1 MSPQGDDRPPKRPE
15 GSKGSGKPEEP
26 QKPGASGGSGKPEKG
41 KKPEYN
47 VYGRSGRGGQKRPA
61 PQRKKPPD
69 KGEKPPYNVY
79 RSRPSLRDRFGK
91 PSLESIRRES
101 GGGSGGIRGFFGRLT
116 GGKRPWLRWILI
128 FAVGW
133 LLLSF
138 ITFAIS
144 AQIQKGKLPQSAKD
158 ALLRAARRCWLAKTS
173 SSSAG
178 TAGGKT
184 QHNANGA
191 EGEGPPR
198 ADTIMVL
205 HASLTSFRKLS
216 IPRDSYAAI
225 PNCGEQKINASLA
238 CNTRSTNGNPAE
250 TIKTVEDFLGID
262 INHIIIVDFDGFAD
276 FINTLGGVTISD
288 GGNPQHEVRVGW
300 GDVDGGKKQ
309 GGVSL
314 KLPPGDVTLQGD
326 KALAYARIRHN
337 NCDPSERDC
346 YRAARQQAVLN
357 GIKDRLTSIT
367 RFPYNFIKGPWMG
380 WNAPRAFISD
390 MGGFTL
396 PQVAISAILG
406 GSGDTNVLG
415 GSGTTSDA
423 SPGPGGKPGLPRQRL
438 PGRGQEAHRRRP
450 AARPRLHSVL
460 LVRTGTGGRLVG
472 AARVRLLGAGVRGA
486 RSCSTMRSRRPST
499 RTPCS
504 WSCSPSSRS
513 RIP

>member
-15 GSKGSGKPEEP
+15 GSKGGGKPAEP
-26 QKPGASGGSGKPEKG
+26 KKPGASGAKGKPEKR

-47 VYGRSGRGGQKRPA
+47 VYGRGGRSGQKRPA
-61 PQRKKPPD
+61 PQRKKPAAG
-69 KGEKPPYNVY
+69 KGGGEKPPYTVY
-79 RSRPSLRDRFGK
+79 RSRPSLRDRIRK
-91 PSLESIRRES
+91 PGMDGLRRDS
-101 GGGSGGIRGFFGRLT
+101 GGGRGGIRGFFGRLS

-158 ALLRAARRCWLAKTS
+158 ALKGGPAVLAGQNILILGGDRR
-173 SSSAG
+173 
-178 TAGGKT
+178 GKT
-184 QHNANGA
+184 QHNANGS
-191 EGEGPPR
+191 EGQGPPR

-225 PNCGEQKINASLA
+225 PNCGSQKINASLA
-238 CNTRSTNGNPAE
+238 CNTQSTNGNPAE

-276 FINTLGGVTISD
+276 FINTLGGVTIHVP
-288 GGNPQHEVRVGW
+288 GNPSKKGAVVC

-314 KLPPGDVTLQGD
+314 KLPPGDITLQGD

-337 NCDPSERDC
+337 NCDPSEDDRD
-346 YRAARQQAVLN
+346 RAARQQAVLN
-357 GIKDRLTSIT
+357 AIKGRLTSVT
-367 RFPYNFIKGPWMG
+367 RFPYNFVKGPWIG
-380 WNAPRAFISD
+380 WNAPKAFISD

-396 PQVAISAILG
+396 PQLAISAILG
-406 GSGDTNVLG
+406 GSGQTNVLG
-415 GSGTTSDA
+415 SDKGGVGTNSDGSLEIPQGACDDA
-423 SPGPGGKPGLPRQRL
+423 VHELLGGDPP
-438 PGRGQEAHRRRP
+438 RRP
-450 AARPRLHSVL
+450 A
-460 LVRTGTGGRLVG
+460 
-472 AARVRLLGAGVRGA
+472 
-486 RSCSTMRSRRPST
+486 
-499 RTPCS
+499 
-504 WSCSPSSRS
+504 CSP
-513 RIP
+513 

>member
-1 MSPQGDDRPPKRPE
+1 MSPQGDDRPPKRPGGSE
-15 GSKGSGKPEEP
+15 GGGKPDEP
-26 QKPGASGGSGKPEKG
+26 KKPGASGGKGKPEKG
-41 KKPEYN
+41 KKPDYT
-47 VYGRSGRGGQKRPA
+47 VYGRGGRGGQKRSA
-61 PQRKKPPD
+61 PQRKKPAD
-69 KGEKPPYNVY
+69 KGGKGGKPPYTVY
-79 RSRPSLRDRFGK
+79 RSRPSLRDRIRK
-91 PSLESIRRES
+91 PSLQSIRRES
-101 GGGSGGIRGFFGRLT
+101 DGGGGIRGFFGRLT

-158 ALLRAARRCWLAKTS
+158 ALEGGPAVLAGQNILILGGDRR
-173 SSSAG
+173 
-178 TAGGKT
+178 GKT
-184 QHNANGA
+184 QHNASGT

-238 CNTRSTNGNPAE
+238 CNTQSTNGNPAE

-276 FINTLGGVTISD
+276 FINTLGGVTINVP
-288 GGNPQHEVRVGW
+288 GNPDKEGAVVC
-300 GDVDGGKKQ
+300 GDVDGGKSQ

-314 KLPPGDVTLQGD
+314 KLPPGDITLQGD

-337 NCDPSERDC
+337 NCDPSEDDRD
-346 YRAARQQAVLN
+346 RAARQQAVLN

-367 RFPYNFIKGPWMG
+367 RFPVNFIKGPWIG
-380 WNAPRAFISD
+380 WNAPKAFISD

-396 PQVAISAILG
+396 PQVAIAAILG
-406 GSGDTNVLG
+406 GSGETNVLG
-415 GSGTTSDA
+415 GSAGDSEA
-423 SPGPGGKPGLPRQRL
+423 SPGPGGSLAYPDSVCEDAVKKLIGGDPP
-438 PGRGQEAHRRRP
+438 HDP
-450 AARPRLHSVL
+450 A
-460 LVRTGTGGRLVG
+460 
-472 AARVRLLGAGVRGA
+472 
-486 RSCSTMRSRRPST
+486 C
-499 RTPCS
+499 TPAF
-504 WSCSPSSRS
+504 
-513 RIP
+513 